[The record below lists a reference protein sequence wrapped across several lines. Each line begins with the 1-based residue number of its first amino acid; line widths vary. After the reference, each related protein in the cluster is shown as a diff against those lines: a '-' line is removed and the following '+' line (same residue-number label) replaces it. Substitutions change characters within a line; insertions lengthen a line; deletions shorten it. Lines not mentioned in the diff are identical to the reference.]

1 MRLIVLQ
8 SVWGLDR
15 CPGFDIEARLD
26 EALERAIA
34 AGFDGVGVNI
44 VRVARTVGVVRVV
57 GARGLYWEAQV
68 LARDADQLAKII
80 DEAARVGAGHLNV
93 QVAGPVARLAD
104 ALSLL
109 ESLRRVADRAPLPVF
124 YETHRGRLTN
134 DLLFTLGILEEMP
147 DLPLTC
153 DLSHYPVAGEMELPL
168 REDQLAAIDRL
179 LRNARNFH
187 GRISTTHQVQV
198 AIEAPQHQ
206 GWLDQHRAWWKQGF
220 IYWRSRASAG
230 DVLPF
235 MCELGPPPYAI
246 TAPDGREL
254 TDRWVEAQRMREI
267 VLGIWDE
274 VSSGARA
281 HGLPEP
287 ASP

>member
-1 MRLIVLQ
+1 MHLRVLQ
-8 SVWGLDR
+8 SVWGLDK

-26 EALERAIA
+26 EALERVVT

-44 VRVARTVGVVRVV
+44 ARVARTAGVSRVM
-57 GARGLYWEAQV
+57 GAHGLYWEGQV
-68 LARDADQLAKII
+68 LVRDAGQLAGYI
-80 DEAARVGAGHLNV
+80 DEAVRLGAGHVNV
-93 QVAGPVARLAD
+93 QVAGPVRHLAD
-104 ALSLL
+104 AMRLL
-109 ESLRRVADRAPLPVF
+109 ESLRRVSDTAPLPVF

-134 DLLFTLGILEEMP
+134 DLLFTLGILDEMP

-168 REDQLAAIDRL
+168 REDQLTAIERL

-198 AIEAPQHQ
+198 AMEAPQHR
-206 GWLDQHRAWWKQGF
+206 GWRDQHMAWWKRGF
-220 IYWRSRASAG
+220 SLWRASAG
-230 DVLPF
+230 ENDVLPF

-254 TDRWVEAQRMREI
+254 TDRWQEAQRMRDI
-267 VLGIWDE
+267 ARGLWDE
-274 VSSGARA
+274 AATES
-281 HGLPEP
+281 P
-287 ASP
+287 APLSANP